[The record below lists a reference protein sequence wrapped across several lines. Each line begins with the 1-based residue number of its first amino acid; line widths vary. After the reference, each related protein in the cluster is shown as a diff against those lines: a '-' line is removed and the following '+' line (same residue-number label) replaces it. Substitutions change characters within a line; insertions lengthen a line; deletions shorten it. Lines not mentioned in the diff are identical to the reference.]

1 MSRRI
6 VAWSLLAVAALI
18 GCKPTTDK
26 AREASTA
33 AETAPAETVVAEAPE
48 PVAEAVAEGE
58 EAMADAAAEP
68 ASEEVPTAPGE
79 PIVIDETVTEPRV
92 LTKVEPEYTEI
103 ARKARVQGMVIV
115 QAVIREDGSVGGT
128 KILKGLPMGLDQ
140 QAVAAIKQWVFEP
153 ATREGKP
160 VAVYY
165 NLTVDFRLD

>member
-18 GCKPTTDK
+18 GCKPTAEK
-26 AREASTA
+26 A
-33 AETAPAETVVAEAPE
+33 AEVSAVPEAASSGEAEVAAAPE
-48 PVAEAVAEGE
+48 PTAEAVAEGE
-58 EAMADAAAEP
+58 TADVAAEP
-68 ASEEVPTAPGE
+68 APEEAPTEPGE
-79 PIVIDETVTEPRV
+79 PVVIDESMTEPRV
-92 LTKVEPEYTEI
+92 LTKVAPEYTEM
-103 ARKARVQGMVIV
+103 ARKARVQGVVIV
-115 QAVIREDGSVGGT
+115 QAVIREDGQVAGT

>member
-58 EAMADAAAEP
+58 TADVAAEP
-68 ASEEVPTAPGE
+68 APEEAPTEPGE
-79 PIVIDETVTEPRV
+79 PVVIDESMTEPRV
-92 LTKVEPEYTEI
+92 LTKVAPEYTEM
-103 ARKARVQGMVIV
+103 ARKARVQGVVIV
-115 QAVIREDGSVGGT
+115 QAVIREDGQVAGT

-165 NLTVDFRLD
+165 NLTVEFRLD